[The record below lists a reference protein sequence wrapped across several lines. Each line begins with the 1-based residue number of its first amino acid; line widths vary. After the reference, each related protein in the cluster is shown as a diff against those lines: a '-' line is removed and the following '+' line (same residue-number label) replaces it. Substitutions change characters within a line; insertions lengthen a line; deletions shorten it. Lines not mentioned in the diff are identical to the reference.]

1 MMGSNDGGD
10 HEKPVHRVSVSAF
23 RIAES
28 EVTVRQ
34 YRKCV
39 EAGVCTEPNTG
50 GECTWGKSGYDDH
63 PINCVDWGQART
75 FSRWVGGDLPT
86 EAQWEYA
93 ARGGQGFKYSG
104 SDDASAVGWY
114 DSNSSPLT
122 HPVKRKQKNGYGL
135 YDMSGNVWEWMLD
148 EWHGSYSGAP
158 SNGDQPWGSIPTCST
173 RCDQG
178 SSRRVNRGGGWGNG
192 AEFLRVTIR
201 YRDDPDDREGTL
213 GFRPAG
219 PVR

>member
-1 MMGSNDGGD
+1 M
-10 HEKPVHRVSVSAF
+10 
-23 RIAES
+23 
-28 EVTVRQ
+28 TVAQ

-39 EAGVCTEPNTG
+39 EAGVCTEPKTG
-50 GECTWGKSGYDDH
+50 GKCTWGKSGYDDH
-63 PINCVDWGQART
+63 PITCVDWGQART
-75 FSRWVGGDLPT
+75 FSRWIGGDLPT

-114 DSNSSPLT
+114 SSNSSSST
-122 HPVKRKQKNGYGL
+122 HPVKRKQRNGYGL
-135 YDMSGNVWEWMLD
+135 YDMSGNVWEWTLD

-158 SNGDQPWGSIPTCST
+158 SNGYQPWGPAPRCST
-173 RCDQG
+173 RCDKG
-178 SSRRVNRGGGWGNG
+178 SSGRVSRGGSLSSV
-192 AEFLRVTIR
+192 ARALRVAC
-201 YRDDPDDREGTL
+201 RDDDAPDDRYISV